1 MKKEYMTSDFIYLLK
16 ILTNF
21 DSFYNFEVFLMNENP
36 LKFLIKMII

>member
-21 DSFYNFEVFLMNENP
+21 DSFYNFEVFLMNENS